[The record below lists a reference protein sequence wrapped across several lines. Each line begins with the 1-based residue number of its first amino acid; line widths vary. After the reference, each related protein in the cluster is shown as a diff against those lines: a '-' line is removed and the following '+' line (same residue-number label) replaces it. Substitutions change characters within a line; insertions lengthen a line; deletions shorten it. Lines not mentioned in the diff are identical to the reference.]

1 MLERP
6 LEPPEEEYYYCP
18 VCGAKLCYGDEVY
31 IDGYDDIIGCV
42 ECIRTKYA
50 EDVLE

>member
-31 IDGYDDIIGCV
+31 IDGNDDIIGCV